1 MTIDAAWLMLGLL
14 FAHYLGDFTPLAT
27 ARMLEAK
34 ANGRPLKPIAGHAGV
49 HAALVGLAVAV
60 LSDPTLALLAG
71 AVAFEFVTHFFI
83 DAVRGRL
90 GGRVPSLGDPSKNAY
105 WYLLGID
112 QFAHGTVLVA
122 VAAYV
127 L

>member
-1 MTIDAAWLMLGLL
+1 MTIDAVWLLLGLL

-27 ARMLEAK
+27 ARMQEAK

-49 HAALVGLAVAV
+49 HAALVGLAVAA
-60 LSDPTLALLAG
+60 LTDPTLALLAG

-83 DAVRGRL
+83 DAARGRL
-90 GGRVPSLGDPSKNAY
+90 GGRVPALADPGRNAY

-112 QFAHGTVLVA
+112 QFAHGSVLVG
-122 VAAYV
+122 VAAFV